1 MICGIVSEFNPFHN
15 GHKYI
20 IDSARDRGADTVV
33 CVMSGESVQRGELA
47 LTDKYRRAEMALRC
61 GADLVLELPFP
72 WCSSGAESFAR
83 AGVRIASE
91 FADTIFFGSECGD
104 LELLRD
110 AAEICGGK
118 NFTEEYKSRLVGN
131 AGAAEAYF
139 ELLESSLGRSFS
151 SNDILGIE
159 YIKAANAMGL
169 DVGFG
174 TVKRV
179 GGGYL
184 DGMVEGD
191 LQSATAIRR
200 AVLERGADSV
210 DGYMPP
216 EALDILK
223 KAFEHGDI
231 SEPEKVSDAMRLYF
245 RLQSAQTLEGIADL
259 DEGLASRICRVARES
274 VSSDML
280 EELRTKRYTDSR
292 LRRAM
297 LFCIAGVRKED
308 LLSSPAYVNLLG
320 ANARGCKLLA
330 AKRTEM
336 TLPVLAKA
344 ADIPDTPAARRQAE
358 LGERLCAL
366 YSMSL
371 SSERPMSD
379 MMRRS
384 PVII

>member
-1 MICGIVSEFNPFHN
+1 M
-15 GHKYI
+15 
-20 IDSARDRGADTVV
+20 
-33 CVMSGESVQRGELA
+33 
-47 LTDKYRRAEMALRC
+47 
-61 GADLVLELPFP
+61 
-72 WCSSGAESFAR
+72 
-83 AGVRIASE
+83 
-91 FADTIFFGSECGD
+91 
-104 LELLRD
+104 
-110 AAEICGGK
+110 
-118 NFTEEYKSRLVGN
+118 GN

-184 DGMVEGD
+184 DGMVDGD

-330 AKRTEM
+330 AKRKEM